1 LSEDGVV
8 TRLVQKLR
16 RGTVVKNH
24 DIESIQDTVL
34 SYLQLF
40 KKGNINFSK
49 PLTLK
54 EFDRKT
60 QTGHLAGTFSGL
72 LNRN

>member
-1 LSEDGVV
+1 
-8 TRLVQKLR
+8 
-16 RGTVVKNH
+16 VKNH

-60 QTGHLAGTFSGL
+60 QTGQLAGTFSGL